1 MFKRVK
7 VKKGDLVVVT
17 TGDSKGKQGRVVEV
31 NRDNDRVVV
40 EGVNLVK
47 KHRKPS
53 AQNPQ
58 GGIES
63 IAAGINISNVKVV
76 DAKGNA
82 TRVGRRRNAD
92 GKLERF
98 SKKSGETLK
107 KIHSTLKSEIPG
119 RNCSKLEEQVRI
131 LFNHAG
137 T

>member
-1 MFKRVK
+1 MFKRLK

-17 TGDSKGKQGRVVEV
+17 TGDSRGKQGRVVEV
-31 NRDNDRVVV
+31 NRDKDRVVV

-82 TRVGRRRNAD
+82 TRVGRRRNDD

-107 KIHSTLKSEIPG
+107 
-119 RNCSKLEEQVRI
+119 
-131 LFNHAG
+131 
-137 T
+137 

>member
-17 TGDSKGKQGRVVEV
+17 AGDNKGKQGRIVEV

-40 EGVNLVK
+40 EGVNMVK

-82 TRVGRRRNAD
+82 TRVGRRKNAE

-107 KIHSTLKSEIPG
+107 
-119 RNCSKLEEQVRI
+119 
-131 LFNHAG
+131 
-137 T
+137 

>member
-82 TRVGRRRNAD
+82 TRIGRRRNAD

-107 KIHSTLKSEIPG
+107 
-119 RNCSKLEEQVRI
+119 
-131 LFNHAG
+131 
-137 T
+137 

>member
-1 MFKRVK
+1 MFKRLK

-17 TGDSKGKQGRVVEV
+17 AGDNKGKQGRVVEV

-82 TRVGRRRNAD
+82 TRIGRRRNAD

-107 KIHSTLKSEIPG
+107 
-119 RNCSKLEEQVRI
+119 
-131 LFNHAG
+131 
-137 T
+137 

>member
-17 TGDSKGKQGRVVEV
+17 AGDNKGKQGRVVEV

-63 IAAGINISNVKVV
+63 IAAGINVSNVKLI

-92 GKLERF
+92 GKLERY

-107 KIHSTLKSEIPG
+107 
-119 RNCSKLEEQVRI
+119 
-131 LFNHAG
+131 
-137 T
+137 

>member
-1 MFKRVK
+1 MFKRLK

-17 TGDSKGKQGRVVEV
+17 SGDSRGKQGRVVEV
-31 NRDNDRVVV
+31 HRDNDRVIV
-40 EGVNLVK
+40 EGANMVK

-63 IAAGINISNVKVV
+63 IAAGINISNVKVI
-76 DAKGNA
+76 DSKGNA

-98 SKKSGETLK
+98 SKKSGESLK
-107 KIHSTLKSEIPG
+107 
-119 RNCSKLEEQVRI
+119 
-131 LFNHAG
+131 
-137 T
+137 

>member
-1 MFKRVK
+1 M
-7 VKKGDLVVVT
+7 VVT
-17 TGDSKGKQGRVVEV
+17 TGDNKGKQGRVVDV

-63 IAAGINISNVKVV
+63 IAAGINISNVKVI

-98 SKKSGETLK
+98 SKKSGDTLK
-107 KIHSTLKSEIPG
+107 
-119 RNCSKLEEQVRI
+119 
-131 LFNHAG
+131 
-137 T
+137 

>member
-17 TGDSKGKQGRVVEV
+17 TGDNKGKQGRVVEV

-82 TRVGRRRNAD
+82 TRIGRRRNAD
-92 GKLERF
+92 GKLERY

-107 KIHSTLKSEIPG
+107 
-119 RNCSKLEEQVRI
+119 
-131 LFNHAG
+131 
-137 T
+137 

>member
-17 TGDSKGKQGRVVEV
+17 TGDNKGKQGRVVEV

-40 EGVNLVK
+40 EGVNMVK

-82 TRVGRRRNAD
+82 TRVGRRRNAE

-107 KIHSTLKSEIPG
+107 
-119 RNCSKLEEQVRI
+119 
-131 LFNHAG
+131 
-137 T
+137 

>member
-17 TGDSKGKQGRVVEV
+17 AGDNKGKQGRVVEV

-40 EGVNLVK
+40 EGVNMVK

-82 TRVGRRRNAD
+82 TRVGRRRNAE

-107 KIHSTLKSEIPG
+107 
-119 RNCSKLEEQVRI
+119 
-131 LFNHAG
+131 
-137 T
+137 

>member
-17 TGDSKGKQGRVVEV
+17 TGDNKGKQGRVVEV

-82 TRVGRRRNAD
+82 TRVGRRRNTE

-107 KIHSTLKSEIPG
+107 
-119 RNCSKLEEQVRI
+119 
-131 LFNHAG
+131 
-137 T
+137 

>member
-98 SKKSGETLK
+98 SKKSGEALK
-107 KIHSTLKSEIPG
+107 
-119 RNCSKLEEQVRI
+119 
-131 LFNHAG
+131 
-137 T
+137 

>member
-1 MFKRVK
+1 MFKRLK

-31 NRDNDRVVV
+31 NRDKDRVVV

-82 TRVGRRRNAD
+82 TRVGRRRNDD

-107 KIHSTLKSEIPG
+107 
-119 RNCSKLEEQVRI
+119 
-131 LFNHAG
+131 
-137 T
+137 